1 MKKKV
6 FLLLLSASVLT
17 ASITGCGRKQDNAND
32 NTANENMTGTE
43 SVTNED
49 LGTESLMEGT
59 ENNTTS
65 QLQLGNA
72 VEIPEGW
79 DGELAETEPH
89 AQLERAIAD
98 YCNVAKEDYAN
109 VRYYYNYV
117 DLNGD
122 SVNEILALVLGK
134 DVAGID
140 GNVLLWLDA
149 ADENIT
155 KDSVK
160 QSFSQVGAPVYIC
173 NHMTSGYRDLII
185 AGTNTQSA
193 AGETT
198 TEQAETVRETEAAES
213 KAGANTR
220 TSGTT
225 TDDGAGANTRTGEA
239 TTDDGAGANGTTSDT
254 TNGTNTD
261 TNADTGMAISN
272 APGSQYMLL
281 VWDGTKYQNFS
292 EGTVLDSLEGYEGTA
307 ILTNNMESDLAND
320 NYHFLG
326 EAMK

>member
-1 MKKKV
+1 MQKKGNTPILAGHSMYKMFSLVHTSKKKNLKEILNMKKKV
-6 FLLLLSASVLT
+6 FLFLLSASVLA
-17 ASITGCGRKQDNAND
+17 ASITGCGRKQDNVND
-32 NTANENMTGTE
+32 NTANEDMTGTE
-43 SVTNED
+43 ALTNENM
-49 LGTESLMEGT
+49 GTESMMEGT

-79 DGELAETEPH
+79 DGELAETDPH
-89 AQLERAIAD
+89 AQLEQAIAD
-98 YCNVAKEDYAN
+98 YCNIAGEDYEN

-134 DVAGID
+134 DVEGID

-149 ADENIT
+149 ADENTT

-193 AGETT
+193 AGETKT
-198 TEQAETVRETEAAES
+198 RQAEAVRETEAAD
-213 KAGANTR
+213 NTD
-220 TSGTT
+220 GT
-225 TDDGAGANTRTGEA
+225 NEGEA
-239 TTDDGAGANGTTSDT
+239 TTLS
-254 TNGTNTD
+254 
-261 TNADTGMAISN
+261 S

-292 EGTVLDSLEGYEGTA
+292 EGTVLDSLDGYEGTA